1 MYTPSARR
9 RGPQYARRRSRRRSI
24 VPDLPLQPPATTPA
38 PVFVR
43 PAVLTA
49 WQAELASTMAALHP
63 LVSDDQ
69 APTEPTRPLRNAA
82 RGSNPPRP
90 SSEPAAPPPLEP
102 LEALEPPEPVEPVVD
117 LRPRSAR
124 AGAALVAVATVAVLV
139 GVAIAFF
146 VHDVKVDV
154 EPELAQPKAVD
165 APAPVVTALP
175 VEGSHAGGA
184 VESEPKPRARPTPE
198 RTRTIEPALFVERVV
213 EEPGYFTVDAHP
225 YATVYID
232 SERAGD
238 TPLIRHALSGGK
250 HRVKLVSS
258 DGSTKRFIIRIEPGT
273 TLRRRE

>member
-24 VPDLPLQPPATTPA
+24 VPDLPLQPPAKTPA
-38 PVFVR
+38 PVLVR
-43 PAVLTA
+43 PAVRAA

-63 LVSDDQ
+63 PVSDDR
-69 APTEPTRPLRNAA
+69 APTEPTRRLRNAA
-82 RGSNPPRP
+82 RGSAPPLP
-90 SSEPAAPPPLEP
+90 ASEPAAPQPVEPLEP
-102 LEALEPPEPVEPVVD
+102 LEPLED

-124 AGAALVAVATVAVLV
+124 AGAALVALATAAVLV

-146 VHDVKVDV
+146 VHDVNVDV
-154 EPELAQPKAVD
+154 EPELAQPEQVVD
-165 APAPVVTALP
+165 APAPIVTALP
-175 VEGSHAGGA
+175 VEGSLAGGA
-184 VESEPKPRARPTPE
+184 VESKP
-198 RTRTIEPALFVERVV
+198 EPALFVERVV
-213 EEPGYFTVDAHP
+213 EEPGFFTVDAHP

-232 SERAGD
+232 SERVGD
-238 TPLIRHALSGGK
+238 TPLIGHALSGGK